1 MRQLFT
7 RSRRLKRLLSVTLGR
22 RSREEESTEEDGSSD
37 RASTLMEPLLGANPP
52 LKPTWRCFSY
62 GEIHSATNGFHKDNL
77 VGRGGHA
84 EVYRGVTADGQ
95 AVAVKRLMRASTDE
109 QREKD
114 FLTELGTVGHVRH
127 PNVSALLGCCIDRDL
142 HLIFEFSSRGSVSS
156 NLHGSKLNELQ
167 RRELAPHGL
176 EAAAQHRPRHRQGA
190 SLPPQGVPE
199 KDHPQRHQ
207 GLQHT
212 PHIQSRTSGTA
223 HRTFPL
229 LNPMT
234 SRDHATRSVSES
246 NLRSQTLASP
256 NGFRRSGL
264 TVPWLQS
271 KGHSGTHLR
280 PLLGFNQ
287 GPAACNGAYD
297 TNRCLAPEYFMHGI
311 VGEKTDVFAFG
322 VFLLEMVSGRK
333 PVDGSHKSLLSWA
346 RPFLKDDAIQM
357 LVDPRLGEEYDMG
370 QLRRL
375 TFAASLCIRATSTL
389 RPSMTEV
396 LELLEGSEIS
406 QDQWKIPDEEDEQ
419 EFGGF
424 DDLDDDDDDDCDTP
438 STSSTGS
445 SQPQHVF
452 YKQQHS
458 NTELRWRSGDTCNG
472 SHLSSIVV
480 GVVIIV
486 IVFLFVRC
494 YLKTRSQ
501 SANAAAAAAAAAA
514 AEEEETIN
522 APGSA
527 PPSISIAVTRDSRAG
542 AEPIERFLDD
552 MMREK
557 PMRFTAQDLER
568 FTQNYDEKLGFGGF
582 GVVYKGREMSY
593 VTLTGG
599 RGTPGYAAPELWMP
613 IPVTQKCDVYSFGM
627 LLFEILGRR
636 RNLQFQES
644 AESQAFEWFPRWVWQ
659 KFEHGEM
666 ESIVSA
672 CGIEEEDREKAE
684 RMCQVALWCV
694 QYQPEARPSMGSVVR
709 MLEGEDEI
717 VPPTN
722 PFQYMASLSVS
733 SASGTVNTNAS
744 TSSATGIDDSES

>member
-472 SHLSSIVV
+472 SH
-480 GVVIIV
+480 
-486 IVFLFVRC
+486 RN
-494 YLKTRSQ
+494 K
-501 SANAAAAAAAAAA
+501 
-514 AEEEETIN
+514 
-522 APGSA
+522 
-527 PPSISIAVTRDSRAG
+527 
-542 AEPIERFLDD
+542 
-552 MMREK
+552 
-557 PMRFTAQDLER
+557 
-568 FTQNYDEKLGFGGF
+568 
-582 GVVYKGREMSY
+582 EMSY

-744 TSSATGIDDSES
+744 TSSATGIDDSDDTFSATCTSTNLRSQTQPEDNRIKRKMTPNATEKAEGHSDLNINPPRKPDNVYINTR